1 MDLGEALRFSDSGG
15 GGKTHRQE
23 ERTLTFTIPTAV
35 KGISHTGTWTT
46 NNDGIRDD
54 NGTVS
59 VQLLYHFPCTLPLFV
74 DHTMLINRTVQLIAG
89 TILCASACVYMGNN
103 LQYEH
108 QSNQLQVA
116 Y

>member
-35 KGISHTGTWTT
+35 KGISHTGTT